1 MPMEQGPQAQRDR
14 KLRHILD
21 PGSSL
26 CREDVVWALDY
37 IKKKVADEDSA
48 LAELSQPRLLKNY
61 RGFAE
66 AAMSLLASPR
76 TGPLEADRLRGML
89 REALHGLERQG

>member
-1 MPMEQGPQAQRDR
+1 MPIEQGAQAQSAR
-14 KLRHILD
+14 KLRLILD
-21 PGSSL
+21 ADTPL

-66 AAMSLLASPR
+66 AATSLLASPR
-76 TGPLEADRLRGML
+76 TGPLEADRIRNML
-89 REALHGLERQG
+89 REALYGLDRRS